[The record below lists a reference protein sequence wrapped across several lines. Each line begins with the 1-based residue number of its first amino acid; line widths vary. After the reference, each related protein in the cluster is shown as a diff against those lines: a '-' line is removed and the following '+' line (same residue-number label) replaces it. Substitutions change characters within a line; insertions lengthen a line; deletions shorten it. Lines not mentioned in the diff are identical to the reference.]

1 MKEFVQGGE
10 AGGRVWEVS
19 DDEIRG
25 NLGWGKEDVSF
36 DGGLGVGK
44 DKIDGADMPIVKE
57 GEDKHETN
65 RAPGDD
71 RRVSRPVIDVF
82 DGAMTAGA
90 KAGLPFEDF
99 AKWVSFALE
108 GPDHWE
114 GTFVCW

>member
-57 GEDKHETN
+57 GEDKHE
-65 RAPGDD
+65 A
-71 RRVSRPVIDVF
+71 
-82 DGAMTAGA
+82 DGAPRDNGGVGGPIVDMLNGTVAA
-90 KAGLPFEDF
+90 STEAGLP
-99 AKWVSFALE
+99 L
-108 GPDHWE
+108 
-114 GTFVCW
+114 